1 MKAQI
6 SNSCFQLPSNLLN
19 RLVKGTSPL
28 SLEGYYYG
36 YLTESRSG
44 GAKKSKETE
53 SDNLIVYERGMGS
66 CLCCGSAFAQQTT
79 LKKGLK
85 RLDSM
90 LWQEK
95 PQGRMRTVSSTCT
108 GRRQLQM
115 IAVFCDCVWLKYE
128 SRSVMNPPRR
138 GLYLSYVVVTRC
150 STMDSTAQ
158 QLNNNP
164 PSWLLA
170 PYRYITINV
179 VFLPH
184 PCVAN
189 EAHSLQLAAVSNHF
203 SNK

>member
-1 MKAQI
+1 MVIWQKAGQGV
-6 SNSCFQLPSNLLN
+6 QKKVKKLN
-19 RLVKGTSPL
+19 Q
-28 SLEGYYYG
+28 
-36 YLTESRSG
+36 
-44 GAKKSKETE
+44 
-53 SDNLIVYERGMGS
+53 NNFIVYERGMGS

-108 GRRQLQM
+108 GRPQLQM

-150 STMDSTAQ
+150 IAQWTQ
-158 QLNNNP
+158 QLSSSTTTTLLLGCLHLIAILQSMLFSCRTP
-164 PSWLLA
+164 AWLTKLT
-170 PYRYITINV
+170 RY
-179 VFLPH
+179 
-184 PCVAN
+184 
-189 EAHSLQLAAVSNHF
+189 S
-203 SNK
+203 